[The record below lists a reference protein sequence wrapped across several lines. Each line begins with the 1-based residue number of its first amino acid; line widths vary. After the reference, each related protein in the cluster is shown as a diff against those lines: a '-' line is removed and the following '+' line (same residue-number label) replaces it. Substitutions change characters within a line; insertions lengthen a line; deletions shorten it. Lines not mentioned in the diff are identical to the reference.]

1 MLKKKPQIF
10 TVLKQMTV
18 DKVYNV
24 GDSIELSDKK
34 TIEQLLINKY
44 IK

>member
-1 MLKKKPQIF
+1 MLAKKAQKF
-10 TVLKQMTV
+10 TVLKQLTV